1 MRKLYLTL
9 LPMLF
14 LSLAVGLQSCTKDD
28 EPTELIADDNTFANF
43 TDWSLDVEKVGI
55 DPSLGAAH
63 GGNDSTTVRK
73 IYFKDGVKRSGD
85 EYPIGAL
92 ILKHSYNS
100 NGQVN
105 MRTGMVKRGNNFDT
119 EHNNWEY
126 FVLAPDGKIAQD
138 ADGNKMRGSNLMNG
152 MCVGCHNGASSK
164 DYIFTK

>member
-1 MRKLYLTL
+1 MRRFTLTI

-14 LSLAVGLQSCTKDD
+14 LFLALGFQSCKKDD
-28 EPTELIADDNTFANF
+28 EPKEFIADDNTFANY
-43 TDWSLDVEKVGI
+43 DAWSLDVTRYGI
-55 DPSLGAAH
+55 DPSLGPAH

-85 EYPIGAL
+85 EYPIGAT
-92 ILKHSYNS
+92 ILKYSYNS

-105 MRTGMVKRGNNFDT
+105 VRTGMVKRGNNFDP

-126 FVLAPDGKIAQD
+126 FIITQDGKIAED
-138 ADGNKMRGSNLMNG
+138 ANGKKKRGANLNNG
-152 MCVGCHNGASSK
+152 GCVSCHSGASSK